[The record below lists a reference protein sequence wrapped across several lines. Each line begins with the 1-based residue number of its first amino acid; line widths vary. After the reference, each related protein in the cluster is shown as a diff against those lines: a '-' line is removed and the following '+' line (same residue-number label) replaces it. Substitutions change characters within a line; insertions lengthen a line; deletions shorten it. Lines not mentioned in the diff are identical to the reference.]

1 MFRSLKTMLG
11 LAALAASL
19 AVPSFGQT
27 VALSAGRT
35 TVVLAPDFLTALTT
49 LTVRPSVVGQGRL
62 SGALLSFPITQG
74 NINAANARGEIF
86 HTGGLQLQAGTT
98 TVQLLNF
105 TIDTMG
111 NIPVLTG
118 LVVANG
124 AVVGRIP
131 LFALRLPAAF
141 TPPIRPA
148 SGIFVEL
155 AGVGV
160 ELSADAATALN
171 STFGVSAFRQGFGI
185 GTATVRA
192 LLDTDA
198 LPAPTAN

>member
-1 MFRSLKTMLG
+1 
-11 LAALAASL
+11 
-19 AVPSFGQT
+19 
-27 VALSAGRT
+27 
-35 TVVLAPDFLTALTT
+35 
-49 LTVRPSVVGQGRL
+49 
-62 SGALLSFPITQG
+62 
-74 NINAANARGEIF
+74 
-86 HTGGLQLQAGTT
+86 
-98 TVQLLNF
+98 LLNF

-111 NIPVLTG
+111 NIPLLTG

-131 LFALRLPAAF
+131 LFSLRLPSGF

-155 AGVGV
+155 GNTAV

-171 STFGVSAFRQGFGI
+171 GVFGVSAFRQGFGI

-192 LLDTDA
+192 LLDTDV
-198 LPAPTAN
+198 LPAPTTN